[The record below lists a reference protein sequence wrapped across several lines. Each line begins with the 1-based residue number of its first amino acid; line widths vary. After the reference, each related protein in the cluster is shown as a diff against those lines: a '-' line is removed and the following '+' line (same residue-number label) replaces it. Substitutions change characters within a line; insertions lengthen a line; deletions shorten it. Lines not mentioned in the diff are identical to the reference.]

1 MLPHPLPVD
10 FLISVTEATMKAHP
24 ELCDTGY
31 KKMDRVSSPE
41 KPAVITVVL
50 LSVWCVPSPVLCWAL
65 GTAGQRPPSSSCR
78 LPRPVGRRRSIGAGE
93 GAGAGVRVC
102 REGWPVPLPGPE
114 GWVFRILET
123 W

>member
-50 LSVWCVPSPVLCWAL
+50 LSVWCVPSPVLSIVIVIGKASAHKL
-65 GTAGQRPPSSSCR
+65 GQGNGERQQSP
-78 LPRPVGRRRSIGAGE
+78 PVGQGQGLEAAATPPGSPCGLS
-93 GAGAGVRVC
+93 
-102 REGWPVPLPGPE
+102 LP
-114 GWVFRILET
+114 
-123 W
+123 

>member
-10 FLISVTEATMKAHP
+10 FLISITEATMKAHP

-31 KKMDRVSSPE
+31 KKIDRVSSPE

-65 GTAGQRPPSSSCR
+65 GTAGQRPLSSSCR
-78 LPRPVGRRRSIGAGE
+78 LPRPVGRRGSIGAGVGKE
-93 GAGAGVRVC
+93 PVLGCGYAGRGGLFPYLGLRVGC
-102 REGWPVPLPGPE
+102 
-114 GWVFRILET
+114 LEF
-123 W
+123 